1 MNKDWNFEYTASL
14 DGKVI
19 VVTGGNSGLGY
30 ESVKLLAS
38 KNASLILA
46 SRSLEKGLKAKEEI
60 ISEYPKAKIEVMALD
75 LGNLESIEEF
85 AKNFKS
91 KYKQLDIL
99 FNNAGVMNTPYSK
112 TEQGFEHQIGV
123 NHLGHFVLT
132 GHLFD
137 LLKRTKNSRIVNISS
152 LLHKKGVINFDTFIY
167 KDGYTYSSEEAY
179 AQSKLANLLFTYALD
194 RKIKDAGLDIKVLAA
209 HPGGAST
216 NLGRYQNPSLLQKIL
231 KKTIYSALMQN
242 SKQGA
247 MSGLRAALDKE
258 IDSGTYIGPS
268 GFLEASGVPYIAIPS
283 QLALNQELQDEL
295 WKVSERL
302 TNFKFEVQ

>member
-1 MNKDWNFEYTASL
+1 
-14 DGKVI
+14 
-19 VVTGGNSGLGY
+19 
-30 ESVKLLAS
+30 
-38 KNASLILA
+38 
-46 SRSLEKGLKAKEEI
+46 
-60 ISEYPKAKIEVMALD
+60 MALD
-75 LGNLESIEEF
+75 LGNLKTIETF

-99 FNNAGVMNTPYSK
+99 LNNAGVMNTPYSK

-132 GHLFD
+132 GHLID
-137 LLKRTKNSRIVNISS
+137 RLKRTKNSRIVNISS
-152 LLHKKGVINFDTFIY
+152 LLHKRGVINFDTFIY
-167 KDGYTYSSEEAY
+167 KDGYSYNSEEAY
-179 AQSKLANLLFTYALD
+179 AQSKLANLLFTFALD
-194 RKIKDAGLDIKVLAA
+194 RKIKDAGLDVKVLAA

-216 NLGRYQNPSLLQKIL
+216 NLGRYQNPSLLQKLL
-231 KKTIYSALMQN
+231 KKTIYNVLMQN

-302 TNFKFEVQ
+302 TNYNFEIQ